1 MEQRDGSAASKRGR
15 PDIGGGVEYMR
26 MLERWLYYHWLVI
39 LDLWRLRRAFV
50 LHVVIVAGI
59 CLPILI
65 LGALK
70 RGHVAQL
77 REDLVRS
84 VTGRQVLAWS
94 AQNGR
99 MLEAQE
105 LAAFGRE
112 LPNVETVVPE
122 AYRPVLVRKPG
133 GSPDT
138 DLEVTVYATL
148 PGDPMLTELGVA
160 SPGEDANCI
169 LLSKGTAES
178 ISVANGDLVEVVLR
192 RKHAGKVETGTVPF
206 TVSGIFDA
214 SSAGGSVGYVPLA
227 AIEDIERF
235 VRGNAV
241 KRWSLP
247 AYAGM
252 SAADR
257 YAGYLIF
264 CKNNDD
270 LRPEDMKTL
279 SDRALDVSRA
289 TEADLTLLARLLRE
303 GFKDRLR
310 IYRVMARQG
319 GSAQP
324 RRLAIAPSDVS
335 ALTIAQDDIA
345 IPWNEPAERDIDGK
359 PFLVVGLSF
368 PDRRWL
374 RGEFHEPGLA
384 FPTDAGKT
392 PKELSVRLPT
402 SPNARAEGQ
411 AMLAVGGGLTAALA
425 ITPVPTDSAAPTET
439 PAPEPSQ
446 NADAYVDR
454 ELPLAIV
461 PAPLLAH
468 LDALER
474 GEALY
479 DAETS
484 SFPPMPVAP
493 NYDKLRIYATS
504 IDHVPS
510 IVESLRGQGYGVTS
524 EFTRIKEIHDQDA
537 SLALLVQIVMWGV
550 LLFGILTVSIVLIDS
565 TDRKSKTI
573 GIMRIMGVSSPAVSY
588 MVMLRAAI
596 IGICAAG
603 VAVLF
608 GWAFCSFL
616 SWQPAVPSAGRSLP
630 DWWAMLLRLK
640 PVALATLD
648 LWQDRAFLLATV
660 ACSVFG
666 SLLPA
671 IKASRLDPFDAV
683 IQSRGG

>member
-1 MEQRDGSAASKRGR
+1 MQL
-15 PDIGGGVEYMR
+15 
-26 MLERWLYYHWLVI
+26 LERWLYYHWLVV
-39 LDLWRLRRAFV
+39 LDLWRLRRAFF

-77 REDLVRS
+77 REDLLKS

-99 MLEAQE
+99 MLESSE
-105 LAAFGRE
+105 LADFGRE
-112 LPNVETVVPE
+112 LPHVEMLVPE

-133 GSPDT
+133 AT
-138 DLEVTVYATL
+138 DAGQEVTVYATL
-148 PGDPMLTELGVA
+148 PGDPMLAELGAV
-160 SPGEDANCI
+160 SLGDGSSGI
-169 LLSKGTAES
+169 VLSKATAES
-178 ISVANGDLVEVVLR
+178 IGVANGDTVEVVLR
-192 RKHAGKVETGTVPF
+192 RKHAGKMETGVVPF
-206 TVSGIFDA
+206 TVSGIFAA

-247 AYAGM
+247 AFAGM

-257 YAGYLIF
+257 YAGYLVF
-264 CKNNDD
+264 CKKNDD
-270 LRPEDMKTL
+270 LRPEDMKAL
-279 SDRALDVSRA
+279 ADRALDVTPVTAADIEVLSRI
-289 TEADLTLLARLLRE
+289 LRD
-303 GFKDRLR
+303 GFAERLR

-319 GSAQP
+319 GAAAP
-324 RRLAIAPSDVS
+324 RRLAIPPSDIA
-335 ALTIAQDDIA
+335 ALTVAQDDIA
-345 IPWNEPAERDIDGK
+345 LPWNEPLDREISGK
-359 PFLVVGLSF
+359 TFRLVGLSC
-368 PDRRWL
+368 PERRWL
-374 RGEFHEPGLA
+374 RLEFQEPTLA
-384 FPTDAGKT
+384 FPTDVGKIAN
-392 PKELSVRLPT
+392 EFSVRFPLV
-402 SPNARAEGQ
+402 AEAVGDAQ
-411 AMLAVGGGLTAALA
+411 PLLAVEGGLTAPLA
-425 ITPVPTDSAAPTET
+425 VVRGEAVADPAQDAPSVEADEVAPTN
-439 PAPEPSQ
+439 EPKE
-446 NADAYVDR
+446 AGV
-454 ELPLAIV
+454 PLAIV

-468 LDALER
+468 LDALQRHES
-474 GEALY
+474 LY
-479 DAETS
+479 DAETT
-484 SFPPMPVAP
+484 SFPPVPASP

-504 IDHVPS
+504 IDHVPE
-510 IVESLRGQGYGVTS
+510 IVDRLREQGYGVTS

-537 SLALLVQIVMWGV
+537 SLALLVNIVTWGV

-603 VAVLF
+603 MAAAF
-608 GWAFCSFL
+608 GWAFCRFL
-616 SWQPAVPSAGRSLP
+616 SWEPVLDPAAPVSPALWGS
-630 DWWAMLLRLK
+630 LLRLK
-640 PVALATLD
+640 PVALANLD

>member
-1 MEQRDGSAASKRGR
+1 MQL
-15 PDIGGGVEYMR
+15 
-26 MLERWLYYHWLVI
+26 LERWLYYHWLVV
-39 LDLWRLRRAFV
+39 LDLWRLRRAFF

-77 REDLVRS
+77 RNDLLKS

-99 MLEAQE
+99 MLESVE
-105 LAAFGRE
+105 LAGFGRE
-112 LPNVETVVPE
+112 LPHVEILVPE

-133 GSPDT
+133 AADAGQ
-138 DLEVTVYATL
+138 EVTVYATL
-148 PGDPMLTELGVA
+148 PGDPMLAELGVV
-160 SPGEDANCI
+160 SPGEGASSIVLSRTTAQSIGVAKGDA
-169 LLSKGTAES
+169 
-178 ISVANGDLVEVVLR
+178 VEVVLR
-192 RKHAGKVETGTVPF
+192 RKNSGKVEIGVVPF
-206 TVSGIFDA
+206 TVSGAFAA
-214 SSAGGSVGYVPLA
+214 SSAGGSVGYVPLS

-247 AYAGM
+247 AFAGM

-257 YAGYLIF
+257 YAGYLVF
-264 CKNNDD
+264 CKENDD

-279 SDRALDVSRA
+279 ADRALDVTA
-289 TEADLTLLARLLRE
+289 VTAADNELLARFLRD
-303 GFKDRLR
+303 GFTERLR

-319 GSAQP
+319 GAATP
-324 RRLAIAPSDVS
+324 RRLAIPPSDIA

-345 IPWNEPAERDIDGK
+345 LPWNEPLDREISGK
-359 PFLVVGLSF
+359 MFRLVGLSF
-368 PDRRWL
+368 PERRWL
-374 RGEFHEPGLA
+374 RGEFQEPTLA
-384 FPTDAGKT
+384 FPTDAGKI
-392 PKELSVRLPT
+392 
-402 SPNARAEGQ
+402 PNE
-411 AMLAVGGGLTAALA
+411 LAVRFPIAAEAIGDAQAQLAVNGTVTAPLA
-425 ITPVPTDSAAPTET
+425 IVRYENVADPTQDDQSSATNEASPAN
-439 PAPEPSQ
+439 APEKDGVPI
-446 NADAYVDR
+446 
-454 ELPLAIV
+454 AIV

-468 LDALER
+468 LDALQRSEVS
-474 GEALY
+474 Y
-479 DAETS
+479 DAETA
-484 SFPPMPVAP
+484 SFPPVPVAP
-493 NYDKLRIYATS
+493 TYDKLRIYVTS
-504 IDHVPS
+504 IDHVPE
-510 IVESLRGQGYGVTS
+510 VVDRLREQGYGVTS

-537 SLALLVQIVMWGV
+537 SLALLVHIVTWGV

-573 GIMRIMGVSSPAVSY
+573 GIMRIMGVSSLAVSY

-603 VAVLF
+603 VAAAF
-608 GWAFCSFL
+608 GWAFCRFL
-616 SWQPAVPSAGRSLP
+616 SWQPVLDPATPAPTILWGT
-630 DWWAMLLRLK
+630 LLQLK

-648 LWQDRAFLLATV
+648 LWEDRAFLLATV